1 MNRRFLE
8 FWGKA
13 LLQAAQ
19 SQKQL
24 EDLAK
29 WCQRGFLGFQDYS
42 QLFKAS
48 YGLDERAESSPD
60 YFTQWK
66 KSEDDFRESF
76 KGYLNLL
83 GMVPREEYAAL
94 ARKYEELKE
103 KVAEQE
109 ETIRL
114 LRMLLEEKG
123 LGLAATSL
131 EFQRLIEK
139 QGEQFQK
146 LMQGLGEPVKPED
159 PQPEATQRRM
169 LAPNTSI

>member
-29 WCQRGFLGFQDYS
+29 WCQRGIFSFQDYTE
-42 QLFKAS
+42 LFKTS
-48 YGLDERAESSPD
+48 YGLEQVAEDSPD
-60 YFTQWK
+60 YFSIWNKAEENFQ
-66 KSEDDFRESF
+66 DSF
-76 KGYLNLL
+76 KEYLHIF
-83 GMVPREEYAAL
+83 GVVPREEYAAL
-94 ARKYEELKE
+94 ARQYEELKV

-109 ETIRL
+109 ETIKL
-114 LRMLLEEKG
+114 LRLLLEEKG

-139 QGEQFQK
+139 QGEHFQN
-146 LMQGLGEPVKPED
+146 LIQGLGESVKPE
-159 PQPEATQRRM
+159 AN
-169 LAPNTSI
+169 LV

>member
-1 MNRRFLE
+1 MNRHFLE

-29 WCQRGFLGFQDYS
+29 WCQRGIFSFQDYT
-42 QLFKAS
+42 QIFKTS
-48 YGLDERAESSPD
+48 YGLDKVAEDSPD
-60 YFTQWK
+60 YFSIWNKAEENFQE
-66 KSEDDFRESF
+66 SFRE
-76 KGYLNLL
+76 YLNIF
-83 GMVPREEYAAL
+83 GVVPRDEYADL
-94 ARKYEELKE
+94 ARRHEALQA

-109 ETIRL
+109 ETIKL
-114 LRMLLEEKG
+114 LRLLLEEKG

-131 EFQRLIEK
+131 EFQKLIDK

-146 LMQGLGEPVKPED
+146 FIQGLGESVKPED
-159 PQPEATQRRM
+159 NQV
-169 LAPNTSI
+169 